1 MSLGF
6 VTSAVWLFA
15 LLTGVSLC
23 RASVRRPGEIA
34 AVVGSAAVLLLAA
47 YGLKARPEWVGVV
60 VGVIAVWRLIGR
72 PSPLADNLM
81 SGACL
86 GLAGALYVAQGVQP
100 ALAVALT
107 VATFGVALWLAS
119 AVKDWRG
126 WGLALAALAA
136 PVAGLLPALAFGWRS
151 AQVLNR
157 AAAESAVRPIPWW
170 TLGWV
175 GLALAAGVVRG
186 LWVRR

>member
-15 LLTGVSLC
+15 LLAAVSLC
-23 RASVRRPGEIA
+23 RASVRRPVEIA
-34 AVVGSAAVLLLAA
+34 TIAGAAAVGLVVAFF
-47 YGLKARPEWVGVV
+47 LKARPDWVGVV
-60 VGVIAVWRLIGR
+60 VSAIAFSRLVGR
-72 PSPLADNLM
+72 PSALGDNLL

-86 GLAGALYVAQGVQP
+86 GLAAALYQAQGLAP
-100 ALAVALT
+100 AVAIGL
-107 VATFGVALWLAS
+107 VAATFAVALWLGL
-119 AVKDWRG
+119 AVKAWRG

-151 AQVLNR
+151 AEVLNR
-157 AAAESAVRPIPWW
+157 TAAESAVRPIPWW
-170 TLGWV
+170 ALVWV
-175 GLALAAGVVRG
+175 GLALAAGFVRG